1 MKKIVL
7 SLIVL
12 MTVLFTDKI
21 EAQSNVV
28 IPNFSGDFLYL
39 RVFESVSPISLGGFG
54 NPTLSI
60 SDGSEVSFSHELKIC
75 KSSNELENV
84 KTIASVINQIRKQGY
99 KLFSTTNGAQ
109 GIQTS
114 YLFERENAIVP
125 KGNK

>member
-1 MKKIVL
+1 MKKRFSNL
-7 SLIVL
+7 LI
-12 MTVLFTDKI
+12 FTFFLLGSNC
-21 EAQSNVV
+21 EAQSNIV
-28 IPNFSGDFLYL
+28 IPNFSGEFLYL

-60 SDGSEVSFSHELKIC
+60 SDGSEISFSHELKIC

-99 KLFSTTNGAQ
+99 SLFSTTNGAQ
-109 GIQTS
+109 GIHTS
-114 YLFERENAIVP
+114 YLFERENAMVP